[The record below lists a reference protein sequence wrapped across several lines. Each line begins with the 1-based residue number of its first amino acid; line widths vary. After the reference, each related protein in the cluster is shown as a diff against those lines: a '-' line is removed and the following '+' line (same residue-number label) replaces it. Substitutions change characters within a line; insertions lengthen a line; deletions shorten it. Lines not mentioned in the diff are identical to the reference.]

1 MALKLM
7 WINANPN
14 PNPGGTEAH
23 SVDFIRYLENIK
35 DIELYK
41 VVAKGSFVDQHT
53 SNKNKYYITL
63 KSEFSPLN
71 TVKLLRLAK
80 RIKPD
85 FIVGN
90 NGNEYINT
98 FLAGK
103 FASSN
108 IILFRHML
116 NRQPFFIKK
125 FILPNVYKVVAV
137 SESSKRRLMLDGVPE
152 EKIEVIPNFIDDTIF
167 STSWEEKRE
176 KKTQLKIPE
185 NKKVV
190 SFLGKVASGK
200 GIYDFLEV
208 AENIL
213 KFDDNYIFMVIGYGN
228 ELDKVMKI
236 VREKGFENNF
246 MFTKKVNNPSDYLK
260 ASDILLVLS
269 KGEESFGRVVV
280 EGFATRNLVIVY
292 DVENLKYLVEE
303 GKTGFICPVG
313 NVQCV
318 VDKIVNTT
326 LFDQKSIVEKAY
338 TEFLN
343 NYTQEKVL
351 NQFLKL
357 IKEAV

>member
-1 MALKLM
+1 M
-7 WINANPN
+7 
-14 PNPGGTEAH
+14 
-23 SVDFIRYLENIK
+23 
-35 DIELYK
+35 
-41 VVAKGSFVDQHT
+41 
-53 SNKNKYYITL
+53 
-63 KSEFSPLN
+63 
-71 TVKLLRLAK
+71 
-80 RIKPD
+80 
-85 FIVGN
+85 
-90 NGNEYINT
+90 
-98 FLAGK
+98 
-103 FASSN
+103 
-108 IILFRHML
+108 
-116 NRQPFFIKK
+116 
-125 FILPNVYKVVAV
+125 
-137 SESSKRRLMLDGVPE
+137 
-152 EKIEVIPNFIDDTIF
+152 
-167 STSWEEKRE
+167 
-176 KKTQLKIPE
+176 
-185 NKKVV
+185 
-190 SFLGKVASGK
+190 
-200 GIYDFLEV
+200 

-313 NVQCV
+313 NIQCV